1 MQRRRFLTKA
11 AMAAGAG
18 LATTGLPAVAQGT
31 PSVRWR
37 MSTGWP
43 KSLDAMYGS
52 ADELC
57 RRVSEL
63 TDGKFE
69 IRPFPGGELVP
80 YAQNME
86 AVGNGTIECN
96 HVLSTAYIGTNTA
109 VAFDTGLSFGL
120 NARQHN
126 AWVNYGGG
134 MKLLREMYAQYNIVN
149 FVCGN
154 VGVQMGGWF
163 RKEIKSVADL
173 QGLKM
178 RIGGIGGMVLTKLGA
193 IPQQIP
199 PGDIYPSLE
208 KGTIDAAEWIGPYD
222 DERLGLN
229 KVAPYYYSPGWFEGS
244 ASITTMVNSKAWEA
258 LPASFKAAFECACNE
273 QTMKMLAN
281 YDAKNPAALRKLVAG
296 GAKLGYFPKDVME
309 AAYKASQ
316 ELWTEL
322 SDKNPAFA
330 KIYPEWKKFQQAE
343 ASWFRVAE
351 SALDN
356 FTFNALAQKR
366 S

>member
-1 MQRRRFLTKA
+1 MQRRRFLTQA
-11 AMAAGAG
+11 AAAAGAG
-18 LATTGLPAVAQGT
+18 LAVAGLPAAAQEG

-37 MSTGWP
+37 MSSGWP
-43 KSLDAMYGS
+43 KSLDAIYGS
-52 ADELC
+52 VEHLC
-57 RRVSEL
+57 RRVSQL
-63 TDGKFE
+63 TGGKFE

-86 AVGNGTIECN
+86 AVSNGTVECN
-96 HVLSTAYIGTNTA
+96 HVLATAHLGTNTA
-109 VAFDTGLSFGL
+109 VAFDTGLSFGMS
-120 NARQHN
+120 ARQHN
-126 AWVNYGGG
+126 AWIQAGGG
-134 MKLLREMYAQYNIVN
+134 LELLREMYKKYNIVN

-154 VGVQMGGWF
+154 VGVQMGGWY
-163 RKEIKSVADL
+163 RKEIKSLDDL

-244 ASITTMVNSKAWEA
+244 ASITTMVNEKAWA
-258 LPASFKAAFECACNE
+258 DLPDAYKAAFEVACNE
-273 QTMKMLAN
+273 QTLVMNAV
-281 YDAKNPAALRKLVAG
+281 YDAKNPPALRKLVAE
-296 GAKLGYFPKDVME
+296 GAKLGFFPKDVMD

-322 SDKNPAFA
+322 SDKNPDFA
-330 KIYPEWKKFQQAE
+330 KIFPHWKSFQEEQV
-343 ASWFRVAE
+343 SWFRVAE
-351 SALDN
+351 AALDN
-356 FTFNALAQKR
+356 YTFNAVSR
-366 S
+366 R